1 MYLIMCPFVTLMYF
15 LSIMNDLKHVSM
27 STLSNSFL
35 SQRIIKINWIN
46 ILNYK
51 HKAIKMWMFQNAAF
65 NILRPRQDGQ
75 HLADDI
81 FKFMFVNGEVAVTIK
96 CIEFLF
102 LMVHLTVIQQWFRW
116 WLAAE
121 QATNHYLD
129 QWWSSSLTPICAI
142 RPEWVNWEV
151 QSSAP
156 S

>member
-1 MYLIMCPFVTLMYF
+1 MCLIMCPFVTLMYF
-15 LSIMNDLKHVSM
+15 LSIMNDLKHISM

-35 SQRIIKINWIN
+35 SQRIIKKIELTYWIMN
-46 ILNYK
+46 TRS
-51 HKAIKMWMFQNAAF
+51 IKMWMFQNAAF
-65 NILRPRQDGQ
+65 NILKPRQDGQ

-81 FKFMFVNGEVAVTIK
+81 FKFMFVNGEVAVTM
-96 CIEFLF
+96 F
-102 LMVHLTVIQQWFRW
+102 LMVHLTVIQQWFGW

-129 QWWSSSLTPICAI
+129 QWWSSSLTPICTT
-142 RPEWVNWEV
+142 RPEWVNWKV